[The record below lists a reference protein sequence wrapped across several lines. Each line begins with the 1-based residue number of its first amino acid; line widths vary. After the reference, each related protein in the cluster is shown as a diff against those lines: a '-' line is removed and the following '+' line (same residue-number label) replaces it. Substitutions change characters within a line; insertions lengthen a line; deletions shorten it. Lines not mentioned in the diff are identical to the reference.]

1 MSNVAKHTQK
11 AQFLVFWGFSEEI
24 VLNRKTKS
32 TCIFRRRKTFHF
44 WWSEPAVEL
53 FNWRLFRLFYLQE
66 HLQEPNQV
74 KLLTEIKHWITI
86 TTITFF
92 YVLTVL
98 LEKKKKNLNQRG
110 WCVITTLDFWFSE
123 KQSTA
128 DADKISLFNLNLIA
142 KKWHTRWPFWLNVV
156 ALCCRSVYYFA
167 WPVPKPGRQLVLLQQ
182 RSQHNHASKYKEPRW
197 AF

>member
-11 AQFLVFWGFSEEI
+11 AQFLLVFWGCSEEI
-24 VLNRKTKS
+24 VLNRKSKS
-32 TCIFRRRKTFHF
+32 TCIFTDVERPFINHF

-66 HLQEPNQV
+66 HLKEPNQV
-74 KLLTEIKHWITI
+74 KLLTEIKHWITMAWMNKNLHRH
-86 TTITFF
+86 FSM
-92 YVLTVL
+92 YWLCHW
-98 LEKKKKNLNQRG
+98 KKKKNLNQRG

-167 WPVPKPGRQLVLLQQ
+167 WPVPKPGRAACIVTTEVSTQP
-182 RSQHNHASKYKEPRW
+182 S
-197 AF
+197 